1 MVSENFFCINLILFL
16 NKNVSDYIFK
26 VFFFKYHLS
35 PWLTVWLP
43 KLEMV
48 TSKCVIWLNTSQN
61 CAYKDLRSSRNEEK
75 ENGKKYMQALS

>member
-1 MVSENFFCINLILFL
+1 M
-16 NKNVSDYIFK
+16 
-26 VFFFKYHLS
+26 
-35 PWLTVWLP
+35 TVWLP